1 MMGSIQ
7 VHHNKLWFAGV
18 NANWKL
24 AAFEIHE
31 IQETLEQIT
40 KFQQEREE
48 SRMTGSLLPRLD
60 SIQLAVSEGKVD
72 RFREQYALLTDA
84 CNDCHRATD
93 FGFNVVKIPDEPP
106 FTNQEFKLKDGQ

>member
-1 MMGSIQ
+1 MHDARKAEAVLFNDPPAGLVRLRIGNVEQPNTQIRLDSLEARLSEAYKPGFGEMMGSIQ

-48 SRMTGSLLPRLD
+48 SRMTGSLLRD
-60 SIQLAVSEGKVD
+60 WTV
-72 RFREQYALLTDA
+72 
-84 CNDCHRATD
+84 
-93 FGFNVVKIPDEPP
+93 FN
-106 FTNQEFKLKDGQ
+106 